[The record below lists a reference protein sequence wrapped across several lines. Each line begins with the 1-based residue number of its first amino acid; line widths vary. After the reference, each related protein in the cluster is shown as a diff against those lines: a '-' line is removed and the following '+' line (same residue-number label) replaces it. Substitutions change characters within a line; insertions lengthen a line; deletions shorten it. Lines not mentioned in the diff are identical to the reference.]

1 MFSIPENLPLEIA
14 PLAWLLGPWK
24 GWGMLSIDE
33 GDDQPIY
40 EEAEG
45 TICGKQMKLV
55 TRIYSATAS
64 ESIDPIWDAA
74 RGIAALE
81 VGELM

>member
-14 PLAWLLGPWK
+14 PLAWMLGPWK

-55 TRIYSATAS
+55 T
-64 ESIDPIWDAA
+64 A
-74 RGIAALE
+74 RKTPALQAKKHQHNPKF
-81 VGELM
+81 LA

>member
-14 PLAWLLGPWK
+14 PLAWMLGPWK

-45 TICGKQMKLV
+45 TIC
-55 TRIYSATAS
+55 
-64 ESIDPIWDAA
+64 
-74 RGIAALE
+74 
-81 VGELM
+81 